1 MSRLVKLA
9 GAYRTHFL
17 KDLPKIQNS
26 LPQKV
31 TVTGYISRSTKLF
44 TNLKCPESG
53 DSHEL
58 QIHTPENLYNKGIL
72 TVDSAISISGTLQ
85 ERPDKNKRNEQTLG
99 NIELLTEDVKMF
111 NQCIPA
117 LHRNKLGS
125 DDWKNSGI
133 EYQYK
138 NRFLGLRDGK
148 LQLILKERSKII
160 QRMRSFLHEEGD
172 FMEIETPTLFSPT
185 PGGAREFVVP
195 SSYRKKSKSIEKV

>member
-17 KDLPKIQNS
+17 KELPKIRS

-58 QIHTPENLYNKGIL
+58 QIHTPENLYKEGIL

-99 NIELLTEDVKMF
+99 NIELLTFSGNDVPIWSQKF
-111 NQCIPA
+111 
-117 LHRNKLGS
+117 
-125 DDWKNSGI
+125 
-133 EYQYK
+133 
-138 NRFLGLRDGK
+138 
-148 LQLILKERSKII
+148 SKTQI
-160 QRMRSFLHEEGD
+160 SVK
-172 FMEIETPTLFSPT
+172 FS
-185 PGGAREFVVP
+185 RV
-195 SSYRKKSKSIEKV
+195 